1 MNPTGSTGLMCLLG
15 SPVSHSIS
23 PAMHNTAFDAL
34 NLDYSYMAFDVN
46 KDNLAKVVEV
56 LKLINCRGFNLTM
69 PLKTAIIPLL
79 DEIDQAAKLS
89 NSVNTCSFENGQLT
103 GYTTDGIGFL
113 ESMKDTGISYE
124 GTTMTVL
131 GAGGAATSIITQA
144 AIDGV
149 DKINILKRK
158 NDTFSST
165 VDYADRLT
173 KSTNCDVFVYDI
185 NDLDI
190 MEFCLDESD
199 ILVNGTNVGMGDD
212 DTSLV
217 PKDFLRENLTVCDVI
232 YHPPETRLLR
242 DAKEKGCKT
251 MNGKYMLLYQGA
263 AAFKIW
269 TGKEMPIELVKNKCF
284 T

>member
-46 KDNLAKVVEV
+46 KDNLAKVVEG

-89 NSVNTCSFENGQLT
+89 NSVNTCSFENGRLT

-232 YHPPETRLLR
+232 YHPPETRLLK

-284 T
+284 S